1 MRIHRFIVHRAIP
14 VPQRVLLGL
23 VACLFLL
30 ALPLTPMASA
40 AQPEAVSSLSAD
52 TPTATPTY
60 AQCLQVLE
68 RMDSRRFTHITQDKL
83 AIIYHDNDDYQ
94 RDYHQPG
101 DYLADGVFGPK
112 TRKWLATF
120 CGEFDI
126 TPAPNRNTFVEALLV
141 SLAKVSELDQLFPY
155 WRSRMSAPEL
165 LQWPTQKTIE
175 FLSAQVEAMS
185 TPSTEVAPVE
195 YYALTE
201 DDLRKLAER
210 NAIQSQLDALTGH
223 QFTSPVELNN
233 AVRPLIRQLH
243 GNEEQ
248 ILRQIVDA
256 VPVSDGARNAPQAS
270 DDSADTP
277 PDLPS
282 DTPQPSDA
290 NTVMAYSLN
299 QNALELVY
307 LDLNLV
313 SVDKDAL
320 TQLATL
326 KNIPFADRYQLTVAL
341 KLAGLGRLNRQSWQ
355 RIIEIARKDG
365 APSATLPPM
374 VWRASDDCGC
384 EDSAPNIN
392 GDDATFYGFY
402 PYWQPLAEGQSLNF
416 RQLDRIGYF
425 SAALLPGGR
434 EPQLVLPPNWRKN
447 KPYSNFIRLAHRYR
461 TNVDLVVSTPRKLPS
476 ATLVSLFT
484 PSVIAR
490 LSASVHTPLE
500 DWINGAKPWL
510 TLGLGSIDT
519 MADGVTLD
527 IDLTRLTTRA
537 GQQAFYSLCT
547 GAAQRADPHRTPL
560 QPTAPLRHQPA
571 RAGGVAVEATG
582 ILYVG

>member
-1 MRIHRFIVHRAIP
+1 MRIHRFIVCRAIP

-23 VACLFLL
+23 VACLCVL

-40 AQPEAVSSLSAD
+40 AQPEAVSSLPAD

-201 DDLRKLAER
+201 DDLSKLAER

-256 VPVSDGARNAPQAS
+256 VPVNTGSAQTPPVATSPEGTPPDAQVS
-270 DDSADTP
+270 DDSADTLP
-277 PDLPS
+277 ALPS

-290 NTVMAYSLN
+290 NTVMTYSLN

-341 KLAGLGRLNRQSWQ
+341 KLAGL
-355 RIIEIARKDG
+355 A
-365 APSATLPPM
+365 
-374 VWRASDDCGC
+374 AS
-384 EDSAPNIN
+384 I
-392 GDDATFYGFY
+392 
-402 PYWQPLAEGQSLNF
+402 
-416 RQLDRIGYF
+416 
-425 SAALLPGGR
+425 
-434 EPQLVLPPNWRKN
+434 
-447 KPYSNFIRLAHRYR
+447 
-461 TNVDLVVSTPRKLPS
+461 
-476 ATLVSLFT
+476 
-484 PSVIAR
+484 
-490 LSASVHTPLE
+490 
-500 DWINGAKPWL
+500 
-510 TLGLGSIDT
+510 
-519 MADGVTLD
+519 
-527 IDLTRLTTRA
+527 
-537 GQQAFYSLCT
+537 
-547 GAAQRADPHRTPL
+547 
-560 QPTAPLRHQPA
+560 A
-571 RAGGVAVEATG
+571 RAGSA
-582 ILYVG
+582 LWR